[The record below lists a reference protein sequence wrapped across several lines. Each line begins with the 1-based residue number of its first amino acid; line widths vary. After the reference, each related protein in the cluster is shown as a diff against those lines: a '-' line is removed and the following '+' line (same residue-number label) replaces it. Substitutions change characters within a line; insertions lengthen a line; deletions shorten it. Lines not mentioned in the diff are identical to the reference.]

1 MFPTS
6 PSLLASTVLLTL
18 GSILALGFQL
28 IWFVFAA
35 TLFVSMLVA
44 VHRSIPRADR

>member
-6 PSLLASTVLLTL
+6 PSLLASSVLLSL
-18 GSILALGFQL
+18 GSILTLGFQL

-35 TLFVSMLVA
+35 TLMVSMLVS
-44 VHRSIPRADR
+44 VHRSIPRLER